1 MKNALLIIFACVIA
15 LNFSTAQNT
24 TTTGNKPKTVAK
36 TSSTQNTKNNS
47 ATTTKANATN
57 SSVKTPEQLAK
68 NNKKTKKTKLY
79 TPTVVTLGQGVQMKF
94 DTELIDLGKVKKGEK
109 RNFKYNFVNTGNE
122 TIEFDIVSG
131 CDCTT
136 TDWPRT
142 PIKSGQKGT
151 IDVTFDSTE
160 KEKSETVDVDIYL
173 MNKDPQTNRPIFR
186 RVKYKF
192 ELIN

>member
-1 MKNALLIIFACVIA
+1 MKRSCLIAFTFLSIISISYAQSTNPKA
-15 LNFSTAQNT
+15 KSTAKANS
-24 TTTGNKPKTVAK
+24 KLAEPA
-36 TSSTQNTKNNS
+36 NNS
-47 ATTTKANATN
+47 VSIT
-57 SSVKTPEQLAK
+57 
-68 NNKKTKKTKLY
+68 
-79 TPTVVTLGQGVQMKF
+79 QGVQMKF

-109 RNFKYNFVNTGNE
+109 KSFKYNFVNTGSE
-122 TIEFDIVSG
+122 VIEFDIVSG

-142 PIKSGQKGT
+142 PVKQGQKGV

-173 MNKDPQTNRPIFR
+173 MNKDPKTSRPVFR

>member
-1 MKNALLIIFACVIA
+1 MKKSLFTLLYFFFLTSIVIA
-15 LNFSTAQNT
+15 QSNT
-24 TTTGNKPKTVAK
+24 TTKTQPKGK
-36 TSSTQNTKNNS
+36 TS
-47 ATTTKANATN
+47 A
-57 SSVKTPEQLAK
+57 ELAK
-68 NNKKTKKTKLY
+68 SNEAAKKTII
-79 TPTVVTLGQGVQMKF
+79 PSQAVQGVDMKF

-109 RNFKYNFVNTGNE
+109 RKFKYNFTNTGSE
-122 TIEFDIVSG
+122 VIEFDIVSG

-142 PIKSGQKGT
+142 PIKKGQKGV

-173 MNKDPQTNRPIFR
+173 SNKDPKTGRAIFR

-192 ELIN
+192 ELVN